1 MKKMF
6 LLSISVIA
14 LFAAPAVQAD
24 VMILPANQALSG
36 PPRWHNVENVYLDDA
51 LYAVD
56 TCTSNKLDTFSVG
69 LAEPGDT
76 TGRKITNVVIY
87 AKTRTS
93 YPKAMLWMWPVFSG
107 TAYRSGNLKVGTT
120 ETTLSFDITPQDSTL
135 ADTTWNWEEIVG
147 LGIRYQPRTTK
158 VAYLVNHMFAAVTY
172 VDTINVQAAHTFAFD
187 PIATPETVGV
197 AFTAGIRAL
206 DSLGALMTGYN
217 GTALISD
224 LTGTVSPVMVTFAG
238 GLAWP
243 SLTISDTLRNDFIV
257 IDDGMANDT
266 SGLFDVVNSG
276 LHHFAVDSIGM
287 QLKNVPFTV
296 SISAR
301 DFFDDTVT
309 AFTGRADLWDMTGTL
324 TPDSTGAF
332 SAGVWSGSVN
342 IAVGNLYD
350 SIACSYFNGKA
361 VTGLSSGFWVDDP
374 LGVSGEKP
382 APAGPGTCRLEVS
395 PNPFNQKAEF
405 SVYSPGAG
413 KARIIVYNL
422 LGQKAAQKDLG
433 SINPG
438 TVKFNWDFGTAL
450 PQGVYFADLQI
461 EGKKA
466 SFKKLVVL
474 K

>member
-1 MKKMF
+1 MKYRA
-6 LLSISVIA
+6 LLCISVIV
-14 LFAAPAVQAD
+14 LAVVPSVRAD

-69 LAEPGDT
+69 LAEPADT
-76 TGRKITNVVIY
+76 VGKMITNVVIY
-87 AKTRTS
+87 AKTRAG
-93 YPKAMLWMWPVFSG
+93 YPKAMMWLWPVFSG
-107 TAYRSGNLKVGTT
+107 TSYRSGNLKIGTT
-120 ETTLSFDITPQDSTL
+120 ETTFSFDITPQDSTL
-135 ADTTWNWEEIVG
+135 ADTTWNWEDIAG

-197 AFTAGIRAL
+197 AFAAGIRAL

-238 GLAWP
+238 GLASP
-243 SLTISDTLRNDFIV
+243 SLTISDTLRGNFLV
-257 IDDGMANDT
+257 IDDGIANDT

-276 LHHFAVDSIGM
+276 LHHFAFDSIGM
-287 QLKNVPFTV
+287 QLKDVPFAV

-309 AFTGRADLWDMTGTL
+309 TFTGQADLWDISGTL

-332 SAGVWSGSVN
+332 AAGVWSGSVN

-350 SIACSYFNGKA
+350 SIACSYFNGKTVA
-361 VTGLSSGFWVDDP
+361 GLSRGFWVDDP

-382 APAGPGTCRLEVS
+382 APAGPGSCRLEVS

-433 SINPG
+433 VINPG
-438 TVKFNWDFGTAL
+438 TVKLNWDFGTA
-450 PQGVYFADLQI
+450 
-461 EGKKA
+461 
-466 SFKKLVVL
+466 
-474 K
+474 